1 MGNIPITSA
10 DLKIIH
16 SNFPLVVLFCK
27 IPETL
32 PEELIR
38 TIIQISNNTTTDIKE
53 WENIAIDDDDI
64 PCIEHSTLLE
74 EVCQSS
80 DNLKLLKQDPLDY
93 DYDLNDQKLLGNNI
107 EGSGGAASLDEYA
120 DDEEEEELSKVT
132 ANIFSSSSSTTS
144 TTTTTKSTTIKTTTT
159 TTILLTPWMKPK
171 LNYEE
176 RKEKNRTSSSTT
188 TLSTFNDLDASEF
201 KDDNEEYADDLE
213 DDAYYNEFT
222 VTNKISTSTT
232 TKTYLTTR
240 YLTPTTRQSLIVNH
254 TAPIWILFKFLTRP
268 PIAAGI
274 LVGLAIGIFTSVIL
288 LICIIQRYHKR
299 EKSHSSY
306 TTGLLYPNQY
316 GYSKSPQEFYA

>member
-1 MGNIPITSA
+1 
-10 DLKIIH
+10 
-16 SNFPLVVLFCK
+16 
-27 IPETL
+27 
-32 PEELIR
+32 
-38 TIIQISNNTTTDIKE
+38 
-53 WENIAIDDDDI
+53 
-64 PCIEHSTLLE
+64 
-74 EVCQSS
+74 
-80 DNLKLLKQDPLDY
+80 
-93 DYDLNDQKLLGNNI
+93 QKLLGNNI

-132 ANIFSSSSSTTS
+132 ANIFSSSSSSTTS
-144 TTTTTKSTTIKTTTT
+144 TTTKSTTIKTTTT

-240 YLTPTTRQSLIVNH
+240 YLTPTTRQSLIGNH

-288 LICIIQRYHKR
+288 LICIIQRYQKR